1 MFSPVYSKHSLMV
14 LALAALAWSFWWSS
28 GWLQL
33 CAGLALFLFGMQ
45 SLEQGLK
52 NLAGGRLEQWLGKS
66 TSTPFKGLLFGS
78 VASLLLQSST
88 LVSLLTIA
96 FLSAG
101 LITLVPTW
109 VPPAVSGC
117 WHWQGRTSACPKWPC
132 RCWCLAFCWACR
144 ATGARP

>member
-52 NLAGGRLEQWLGKS
+52 NLAGGRLEQWLG
-66 TSTPFKGLLFGS
+66 
-78 VASLLLQSST
+78 
-88 LVSLLTIA
+88 
-96 FLSAG
+96 
-101 LITLVPTW
+101 
-109 VPPAVSGC
+109 
-117 WHWQGRTSACPKWPC
+117 
-132 RCWCLAFCWACR
+132 
-144 ATGARP
+144 